1 MKNKGVIISKK
12 QLIKRRFLFV
22 EDGSIDVDEL
32 QAYIDENNLP
42 IHIVIYRQGTP
53 IPTFKEL

>member
-1 MKNKGVIISKK
+1 MSKK
-12 QLIKRRFLFV
+12 QFIKRRFLFV

-32 QAYIDENNLP
+32 QAYIDENNLH